1 MNTQKLWLAMIVL
14 LILPVPDLKSQVFT
28 EKYFVKEPQGTAVII
43 TGAAARIPQ
52 EAALLETLYRKG
64 MLNDVVFISG
74 ASSGALN
81 TVMLN
86 AILNK
91 KITWKEYKDI
101 LYNIK
106 NDSVFRMGERFPID
120 TNPLRNF
127 LTHVLHNR
135 LGYYRIG
142 ELPFPSAIS
151 ITDIDL
157 LKFSRKNYRL
167 SNFRIN
173 PESDPSLDLV
183 EVLMASTA
191 FPVVFPKAKISHAK
205 TLPDHEFVDGGLGDH
220 IPYQALIQFIN
231 YRKQSVKRVIIISRK
246 SGTVPEL
253 SKELANFGLTDN
265 GVFDKW
271 GISLEDF
278 LASAFIKDLKMLNK
292 DAPELAE
299 KTLVYIPSFEENF
312 LLMNFDNLKTQYE
325 TTFKWAGLNPPVPLK
340 QYLESVNRK

>member
-1 MNTQKLWLAMIVL
+1 MKTQGLWFVTIAF
-14 LILPVPDLKSQVFT
+14 LILPVFKTKSQSFS
-28 EKYFVKEPQGTAVII
+28 EKYFVKEPQGTAIII

-52 EAALLETLYRKG
+52 EAALLENLHRKG
-64 MLNDVVFISG
+64 MLRDVVFISG

-86 AILNK
+86 GILNE
-91 KITWKEYKDI
+91 KITWEDYKKI
-101 LYNIK
+101 LYSIN
-106 NDSVFRMGERFPID
+106 NDSIFRVREKFPID

-127 LTHVLHNR
+127 LTRVLHNK

-142 ELPFPSAIS
+142 ELPVPSAIS

-167 SNFRIN
+167 SNFLIN

-191 FPVVFPKAKISHAK
+191 FPVVFPKAKISHSK

-220 IPYQALIQFIN
+220 IPYQPLIEFIK
-231 YRKQSVKRVIIISRK
+231 YRKQSVKKVIVISRK
-246 SGTVPEL
+246 SSTVPEL
-253 SKELANFGLTDN
+253 NKELSNFGLTDN

-271 GISLEDF
+271 GISLEEF
-278 LASAFIKDLKMLNK
+278 LASAFVKDLKSLQK
-292 DAPELAE
+292 DAPGLAE
-299 KTLVYIPSFEENF
+299 KTLVYIPSFKENF
-312 LLMNFDNLKTQYE
+312 LLMDFNDLKLQYE
-325 TTFKWAGLNPPVPLK
+325 TTSRWAAMNTPVPLSQFLK
-340 QYLESVNRK
+340 SVNKK